1 MPGFSRLLHRPV
13 PEQWQFQRRTTC
25 AIHTCHKEG
34 RPQGKSPPQR
44 RVMWQWD
51 SLQGQWLQVFP
62 NWRALRCTRELLKPW
77 LWRPPRGETDTLCA
91 ARSVVGL
98 RPTLVGALLL
108 WKLGADLASQK
119 YASCL
124 STKNP
129 RQLIECLLSGG
140 LPATVRLSS
149 PCSVLMI

>member
-1 MPGFSRLLHRPV
+1 MPGSSRRHLRLARV
-13 PEQWQFQRRTTC
+13 LWQFQRRTTC
-25 AIHTCHKEG
+25 AIHTCHNN
-34 RPQGKSPPQR
+34 RPPGKLPPQR

-51 SLQGQWLQVFP
+51 LWRGRWPQVFR
-62 NWRALRCTRELLKPW
+62 NWQALRCTRELLKPW
-77 LWRPPRGETDTLCA
+77 LWRPPQGGPDTLCA

-108 WKLGADLASQK
+108 WTLGADSASQK
-119 YASCL
+119 CASCL

-129 RQLIECLLSGG
+129 RQLIECLLSEG